1 MTSNGTW
8 IEPEWSHG
16 PRTNSLL
23 RFRCTLPIESADV
36 GELGPLHAIVISAS
50 ATVDMLE
57 NADTF
62 PAAGATSGMR
72 SSGSSLCVMRGRGT
86 GPVACTLGVGP
97 WNAGRGIEGRV
108 WRGWPRGGRGPLW
121 RRRGVGGERRGMVV
135 SEVEGM
141 CGWGVW
147 YLSDV
152 NVSALH
158 RECGPAI
165 YWAEIRAHWPW
176 RREPRHRKAG
186 EEAKLTDNVCALT

>member
-1 MTSNGTW
+1 M
-8 IEPEWSHG
+8 
-16 PRTNSLL
+16 
-23 RFRCTLPIESADV
+23 
-36 GELGPLHAIVISAS
+36 
-50 ATVDMLE
+50 
-57 NADTF
+57 
-62 PAAGATSGMR
+62 
-72 SSGSSLCVMRGRGT
+72 
-86 GPVACTLGVGP
+86 
-97 WNAGRGIEGRV
+97 
-108 WRGWPRGGRGPLW
+108 W